1 LAVVASLSIS
11 GVLALTHEGGATM
24 DGPPAVR
31 VFDAARAVR
40 PAVADETQDL
50 RETGSFVFSHE
61 SLYVVSGT
69 QVLRY
74 ARRNLSG
81 PVSGTWS
88 SSAPILQIADGEE
101 RGLVMVL
108 QPDALTLVRF
118 DDGKSPAPVWS
129 VPIAAGSLA
138 APGSRMLLRSGSLVY
153 VSDRSIPGVRVLAL
167 DPTSAPTTIATYAS
181 DEGRV
186 NDMALWGRSLVL
198 LTDSSLVVLDAGS
211 GDAPKLRKLGTYATR
226 GAATSV
232 DINSRYAFVAEG
244 STVSVLDIA
253 PASSGFLKGPVEG
266 WDAQADIR
274 AIRLDRNRR
283 AYVLLPNSY
292 EILDAEQFG
301 GR

>member
-50 RETGSFVFSHE
+50 RETGSF
-61 SLYVVSGT
+61 
-69 QVLRY
+69 
-74 ARRNLSG
+74 
-81 PVSGTWS
+81 
-88 SSAPILQIADGEE
+88 LQIADGEE